1 MRGKCLKV
9 LDGASRPEET
19 DADGVASWETANNI
33 YSILVFFTEGS
44 SYITVRAHE
53 STEQGC
59 LGDGVAARKS
69 LKERFDGNTKGAR
82 RSCREKHST
91 SAMRAGRDPT
101 SSQRWMTFVCVSRT
115 WGRRFSIIRTLICSL
130 TLSRSSSNSSSK
142 CTTENSR
149 SPWTKSRKQALIFTL
164 TS

>member
-53 STEQGC
+53 STEQDC
-59 LGDGVAARKS
+59 LGNGVAAWKS
-69 LKERFDGNTKGAR
+69 LKERFDGNTKETR
-82 RSCREKHST
+82 RACREKLFLQ
-91 SAMRAGRDPT
+91 RDA
-101 SSQRWMTFVCVSRT
+101 C
-115 WGRRFSIIRTLICSL
+115 
-130 TLSRSSSNSSSK
+130 
-142 CTTENSR
+142 
-149 SPWTKSRKQALIFTL
+149 RK
-164 TS
+164 